1 MKSLPLASPTANA
14 FLTAL
19 SVRLGLGFSMD
30 RYAVMERAIH
40 EKIRSGR
47 FQSANAFLA
56 ALGRDQ
62 KLLHELIETVVVPE
76 THFFRHPQHF
86 AFVRDHVLPE
96 IAGTGRPI
104 RLWSAGCSTGEEP
117 YSLAIL
123 LHQMGLS
130 SRVEI
135 YATDVCRPA
144 LERARKGIYR
154 RWSLRG
160 VEEWPG
166 ASCYFE
172 RVATGEYRLAR
183 RICDLVSFREL
194 NLADPLLPASG
205 NGLAQIDIIFCRN
218 VLIYMTAK
226 ATVDIVR
233 RLIEMLAP
241 GGWLIPGPSD
251 PLAGHR
257 VLSHPFITPHGIFY
271 RRADGELAAKAATKS
286 PPAGHLSPAP
296 RAAQQDL
303 RPIHRD
309 SSKRHAKERIAN
321 DGLPRTPAS
330 IELSD
335 NVVAAR
341 PATRKAGSESLPA
354 SVSQAEQSFAQKV
367 GLLVNAG
374 RSEEA
379 WHVVNRAV
387 EREPLSTEAHYLAA
401 FVHWHRM
408 SLDDALACLGKAI
421 YLDPECAAAHQMRG
435 LLLVQKGQVERAR
448 RAFQTAHQLATRL
461 PDDAAIDF
469 GEGETAAQLARA
481 AQSQIRSLQDSGG
494 TR

>member
-1 MKSLPLASPTANA
+1 MTSSRLTPPLANA

-19 SVRLGLGFSMD
+19 SVRLGLGFAMD
-30 RYAVMERAIH
+30 RYAALERTIH

-47 FQSANAFLA
+47 FQSPEAFLA
-56 ALGRDQ
+56 ALEHDQ
-62 KLLHELIETVVVPE
+62 KLLHELIETIVVPE

-86 AFVRDHVLPE
+86 AFLRDHVLPE
-96 IAGTGRPI
+96 IAGTGRPL

-130 SRVEI
+130 SQAAI

-144 LERARKGIYR
+144 LERAQKGIYR
-154 RWSLRG
+154 SWSLRG
-160 VEEWPG
+160 VEEWLG
-166 ASCYFE
+166 ASRYFE
-172 RVATGEYRLAR
+172 RTATGEYRLAR
-183 RICDLVSFREL
+183 QICDLVSFREL

-205 NGLAQIDIIFCRN
+205 NGLPPMDVIFCRN
-218 VLIYMTAK
+218 VLIYMTAE
-226 ATVDIVR
+226 ATADIAR
-233 RLIEMLAP
+233 RLIDRLAP

-251 PLAGHR
+251 PLAGHKI
-257 VLSHPFITPHGIFY
+257 LSHPFITPQGVFY
-271 RRADGELAAKAATKS
+271 RRLDRGPAAEAAAKSA
-286 PPAGHLSPAP
+286 PVRRPSPAA
-296 RAAQQDL
+296 RATPQDL
-303 RPIHRD
+303 RPTRRD
-309 SSKRHAKERIAN
+309 GNERHAQVRFAN
-321 DGLPRTPAS
+321 AGLPR
-330 IELSD
+330 
-335 NVVAAR
+335 
-341 PATRKAGSESLPA
+341 LPA
-354 SVSQAEQSFAQKV
+354 SDEVLGNSVATRPAARKAASKSLPGSASQPEQTFAQKV

-387 EREPLSTEAHYLAA
+387 EREPLSPEAHYLAA
-401 FVHWHRM
+401 FVHWHRV

-421 YLDPECAAAHQMRG
+421 YLDPGCVAAHQMRG
-435 LLLVQKGQVERAR
+435 LLLVQKGQVDRAR
-448 RAFQTAHQLATRL
+448 RAFQMAYQLAMRL

-469 GEGETAAQLARA
+469 GEGATAAQLARA